1 VASWRRIPPTSIG
14 SAFTSGFPPFF
25 AVALF
30 APAGFAGVAAAAAT
44 APVAEALDAAADA
57 DVALALIEADA
68 TGRAAT
74 MRWSV
79 ADGCGV
85 LLRCV

>member
-1 VASWRRIPPTSIG
+1 
-14 SAFTSGFPPFF
+14 
-25 AVALF
+25 
-30 APAGFAGVAAAAAT
+30 VAAAAAT
-44 APVAEALDAAADA
+44 EPVAEAFDAAADA

-68 TGRAAT
+68 TRRAAA
-74 MRWSV
+74 MRRGV